1 MDRRA
6 CSDRVRCDSNPDGS
20 AGRRPAVLRDDATVE
35 GLSSK
40 ELGRLG
46 ESLACFYL
54 EERGYHIIE
63 RNYRCRE
70 GEADIVA
77 YDEADDSIVLVEV
90 KTRRKAATSLELY
103 PEEAVNK
110 KKRRRYRRIAA
121 CYVMEHYPVQTIR
134 FDVVGVCIH
143 DGRTAGIQHILG
155 AFDWD
160 ADL

>member
-6 CSDRVRCDSNPDGS
+6 CSDRVRCASGPDGS
-20 AGRRPAVLRDDATVE
+20 AACCPAVLRDDATVE

-54 EERGYHIIE
+54 EERGYRIME

-77 YDEADDSIVLVEV
+77 YDEADDSVVLVEV

-110 KKRRRYRRIAA
+110 KRRRYRRIAHA
-121 CYVMEHYPVQTIR
+121 TLMEALSRADHTIR
-134 FDVVGVCIH
+134 CG
-143 DGRTAGIQHILG
+143 GRLHP
-155 AFDWD
+155 
-160 ADL
+160 